1 MNGTPFIISKPSS
14 KTSSS

>member
-1 MNGTPFIISKPSS
+1 MNGTPFIISKTSS